1 MFDSVV
7 MSKAKKALWDS
18 DCSSLLTAAG
28 LSYQQRRGSE
38 KRSQDDAADLDD
50 ILVVFDK
57 LNEFDKLPEIF
68 CEAVDLVLLP
78 PLVADSCTALVQH
91 NSSVLEA
98 IEHKLDSLTI
108 EISNFSS
115 KMGNIES
122 CLAGLPSHSSA
133 IAAGNNVSPP
143 PSSSF
148 KPPAS
153 PRLSNALPDRCKNL
167 VVFGIRESRSL
178 PETMDSVKSMLE
190 FLTGRSTPVK
200 DMFRIGRIKKSGGD
214 EPTTSRPRPILLK
227 LVSPWDRRLVL
238 ANRSN
243 L

>member
-1 MFDSVV
+1 

-28 LSYQQRRGSE
+28 LSFQQRHGSE
-38 KRSQDDAADLDD
+38 KRSQAAADLDN
-50 ILVVFDK
+50 ILVAFDK
-57 LNEFDKLPEIF
+57 LDEIDKLPEIF

-78 PLVADSCTALVQH
+78 PLVVDSCTELVQR

-98 IEHKLDSLTI
+98 IEHKLDSLSI

-122 CLAGLPSHSSA
+122 CLAGLPSHSNA
-133 IAAGNNVSPP
+133 IASGNDISPP
-143 PSSSF
+143 PGSSF
-148 KPPAS
+148 KPPTRS
-153 PRLSNALPDRCKNL
+153 RLSSALPDQRENL

-190 FLTGRSTPVK
+190 FWLVGPLQWRICFALVDLRSLEVMSPPPHVL
-200 DMFRIGRIKKSGGD
+200 DPFSWSWLHPGIVVLFLRIALI
-214 EPTTSRPRPILLK
+214 
-227 LVSPWDRRLVL
+227 
-238 ANRSN
+238 
-243 L
+243 